1 MNRIKISK
9 PKKLI
14 LLISSFSIISLVYL
28 YSDSSINTANNFTQS
43 EYTLMDDTIYPS
55 TIPEEQLLRIDEARK
70 LYESAFDSGVFYGV
84 VNPEKLIEF
93 IKHAWQWDK
102 NAMPYYYE
110 IILWK
115 DLYDEEGKED
125 GVIMSFDE
133 FMHKYRDKLVDSA
146 GNPLVEPEI
155 YKSYNLSGY
164 LSDKLADLKYPYFAY
179 KKGWGIGFCWY
190 DQQGITRPCSDDRLA
205 QSIKY
210 LNYALEGGYHC
221 YEDLIARMLFQQGD
235 HYKDE
240 QYTQINKLVEHR
252 NALKLA
258 DLKQAIDYAELMAEH
273 SSIIGILRVTEAY
286 LYGLGREHDE
296 IKAYAW
302 SLLLDYTRQ
311 KLIEQGNNLAWD
323 RNYFPPVWAY
333 NEKIQTRLE
342 KRLNAAQKQTAH
354 QYLTELKTK
363 IIDWNYNKWRAQ
375 IDDFSPRP

>member
-1 MNRIKISK
+1 MR
-9 PKKLI
+9 
-14 LLISSFSIISLVYL
+14 
-28 YSDSSINTANNFTQS
+28 
-43 EYTLMDDTIYPS
+43 
-55 TIPEEQLLRIDEARK
+55 
-70 LYESAFDSGVFYGV
+70 
-84 VNPEKLIEF
+84 
-93 IKHAWQWDK
+93 
-102 NAMPYYYE
+102 
-110 IILWK
+110 
-115 DLYDEEGKED
+115 
-125 GVIMSFDE
+125 
-133 FMHKYRDKLVDSA
+133 KYRDKLVDSA

-155 YKSYNLSGY
+155 YKSYNLSSY

-221 YEDLIARMLFQQGD
+221 YEDLIARILFQQGD
-235 HYKDE
+235 DYKDE

-311 KLIEQGNNLAWD
+311 KLIEQDDYLAWD
-323 RNYFPPVWAY
+323 Y
-333 NEKIQTRLE
+333 NE
-342 KRLNAAQKQTAH
+342 
-354 QYLTELKTK
+354 
-363 IIDWNYNKWRAQ
+363 WRAQ